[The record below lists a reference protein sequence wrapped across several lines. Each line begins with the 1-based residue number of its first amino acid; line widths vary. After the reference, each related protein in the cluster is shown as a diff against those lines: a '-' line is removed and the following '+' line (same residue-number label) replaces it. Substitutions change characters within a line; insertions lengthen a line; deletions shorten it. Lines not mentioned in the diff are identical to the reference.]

1 MRLDDLTDPRALA
14 GVLLVISTFV
24 LAVQLLNPPELVV
37 TGSGDDPSVEA
48 VGYYF
53 AYRDTAVVA
62 IFAAIFGASASYLLL
77 DAQSSVDETQEASN
91 AEIGQDSEAQSN
103 SDDEKSNREQW
114 EETAARLSDTDRVVF
129 EAAMETGGEI
139 RQRDIV
145 NETDLSK
152 ATVSRTLSNLES
164 RGLLERERRGMGNV
178 VVLQ

>member
-1 MRLDDLTDPRALA
+1 MRLDDLTDPRVLA

-24 LAVQLLNPPELVV
+24 LGVQLLNPPELVV
-37 TGSGDDPSVEA
+37 TGSGEDPGVET

-53 AYRDTAVVA
+53 AYRDTAIVA
-62 IFAAIFGASASYLLL
+62 IVAAIFGASASYLVV
-77 DAQSSVDETQEASN
+77 DAQSTGEETQEAST
-91 AEIGQDSEAQSN
+91 AEPIQDREIQSN
-103 SDDEKSNREQW
+103 LGDEKSNRERW

-129 EAAMETGGEI
+129 EAAIEAGGEI

-164 RGLLERERRGMGNV
+164 RGLLDRKRRGMGNV